1 MTKFI
6 MVPSLLLA
14 ISMAAISLAH
24 PDVKPPPMFVFGDE
38 FNDVGNNNYFA
49 GARRADQPPN
59 GIDFPGGVA
68 TGRFSN
74 GYTIMDAIAQ
84 LMGFELSPRAFL
96 SGPLTDDDIYKGIN
110 FASAG
115 SGILGKC
122 VEGGVTKCLTMKMQI
137 NYFKQVK
144 SFLESKL
151 GAEAADEL
159 ISESIFF
166 LTLGTSDLISFS
178 LTSSLI
184 NQFVFNLTSAFND
197 QILEL
202 YDLGA
207 RKFAIINVSRLGF
220 FPVPSF
226 MNLIGYLGID
236 VQGILNMFAELFND
250 AQELAVKALSLA
262 MPGMKYSI
270 AKADAVHKGI
280 LANADKLG
288 FKYGSKPCCGEMHFV
303 LIPPHVSVTDCT
315 PAASYCSNRSEY
327 IFWDHTSP
335 TEAVVKY
342 AAEVFYNGDGSFAS
356 PINFGELVGSQS
368 SSGGG
373 LEAM

>member
-115 SGILGKC
+115 SGILGK
-122 VEGGVTKCLTMKMQI
+122 V
-137 NYFKQVK
+137 
-144 SFLESKL
+144 
-151 GAEAADEL
+151 
-159 ISESIFF
+159 
-166 LTLGTSDLISFS
+166 
-178 LTSSLI
+178 
-184 NQFVFNLTSAFND
+184 
-197 QILEL
+197 
-202 YDLGA
+202 
-207 RKFAIINVSRLGF
+207 RL
-220 FPVPSF
+220 
-226 MNLIGYLGID
+226 
-236 VQGILNMFAELFND
+236 
-250 AQELAVKALSLA
+250 LA
-262 MPGMKYSI
+262 
-270 AKADAVHKGI
+270 
-280 LANADKLG
+280 
-288 FKYGSKPCCGEMHFV
+288 
-303 LIPPHVSVTDCT
+303 
-315 PAASYCSNRSEY
+315 
-327 IFWDHTSP
+327 
-335 TEAVVKY
+335 
-342 AAEVFYNGDGSFAS
+342 
-356 PINFGELVGSQS
+356 
-368 SSGGG
+368 
-373 LEAM
+373 